1 MELPRCAI
9 SLSKMLEKI
18 VDRRNIE
25 KALVAVERNRGAA
38 GIDNLQSDELRQF
51 LYTYYQSLCQQIL
64 EGTYKPKPVRKVE
77 IPKPHGGVRML
88 GIPTVTDRMLQ
99 QAIHQV
105 LSPVYEEQFDKNS
118 FGFRPGKN
126 AHQAVLAAK
135 EYINAGYE
143 WIIELDLEKFF
154 DKVNHRKLMGLISK
168 TVKDTRTLKLINA
181 YLRSGIMEDGAVS
194 QRIEGTP
201 QGSPL
206 SPLLSNIMLHELDGE
221 LNRRGHKFVRYADD
235 CSIYV
240 RSGKTAKR
248 VAESIIRYIEKKLLL
263 KVNREKTRVSRPSE
277 SQLLG
282 FSFYRAKEKHEI
294 RISAKSLKLIKG
306 KCKRITKSSDPT
318 PQKAKLKELG
328 AVIRG
333 WVNYFKIAKAKSNMQ
348 RLDELIRTRLRIAA
362 WRRWKLVK
370 TKVRNLISLGIA
382 KSRAYM
388 WGNSSKGACR
398 IAHSPILCRTLDIK
412 YWQKAGYIGFYN
424 YYIWQTDGQPSLF

>member
-1 MELPRCAI
+1 
-9 SLSKMLEKI
+9 
-18 VDRRNIE
+18 
-25 KALVAVERNRGAA
+25 
-38 GIDNLQSDELRQF
+38 
-51 LYTYYQSLCQQIL
+51 
-64 EGTYKPKPVRKVE
+64 
-77 IPKPHGGVRML
+77 
-88 GIPTVTDRMLQ
+88 
-99 QAIHQV
+99 
-105 LSPVYEEQFDKNS
+105 
-118 FGFRPGKN
+118 
-126 AHQAVLAAK
+126 
-135 EYINAGYE
+135 
-143 WIIELDLEKFF
+143 
-154 DKVNHRKLMGLISK
+154 
-168 TVKDTRTLKLINA
+168 
-181 YLRSGIMEDGAVS
+181 MEDGAVS

-294 RISAKSLKLIKG
+294 RISAKSLKRIKG

-318 PQKAKLKELG
+318 PQKAKLKELE

-370 TKVRNLISLGIA
+370 TKVRNLINLGIA